1 MEALPEG
8 SQEDEDAELYY
19 SKRFATERR
28 GAAGQGSG
36 CTAGKG
42 EQTTTRY
49 ELAATWII
57 NCSRVRSQATPASS
71 SLGAPGWIPTAC
83 KLNALGAAAAVCENH
98 RLQLRSYF
106 LRQQYLTSVY
116 HVGISYRYLS
126 IGKLIAS
133 KARLKGFR

>member
-36 CTAGKG
+36 CKAGKG
-42 EQTTTRY
+42 EQTKTRY
-49 ELAATWII
+49 ELATTWII
-57 NCSRVRSQATPASS
+57 NCLRVRSQATPASS
-71 SLGAPGWIPTAC
+71 SLRAPVWIPTAR
-83 KLNALGAAAAVCENH
+83 KLNALGTAAAVCRNH
-98 RLQLRSYF
+98 RLKLRSYF
-106 LRQQYLTSVY
+106 LRHQYLTSVY
-116 HVGISYRYLS
+116 HGGISYRYLS